1 MEQIY
6 DRNGDPLA
14 IVPVSE
20 RMLDILDTGEEMT
33 IIYHT
38 PQLLRDRLGN
48 RSGNFVLYKMGGQ
61 IRVTDPKPFLEFVQ
75 IHAGVEAAQGS

>member
-6 DRNGDPLA
+6 DRNGEPLA

-48 RSGNFVLYKMGGQ
+48 RNGNFVLYKVGDQ
-61 IRVTDPKPFLEFVQ
+61 IRVTNPVPFMEFVQ
-75 IHAGVEAAQGS
+75 IQAGVEAAQGS

>member
-48 RSGNFVLYKMGGQ
+48 RSGNFVLYKVGDQ
-61 IRVTDPKPFLEFVQ
+61 IRVTDQKPFLEFVQ
-75 IHAGVEAAQGS
+75 IQAGVEAAQGS